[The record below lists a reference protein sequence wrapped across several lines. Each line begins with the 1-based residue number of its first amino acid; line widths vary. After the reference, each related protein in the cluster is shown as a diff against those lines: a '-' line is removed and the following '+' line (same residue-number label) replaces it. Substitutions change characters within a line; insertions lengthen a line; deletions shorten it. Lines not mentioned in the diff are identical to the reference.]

1 MARGRRT
8 NLPTAATAK
17 TMSELGFQSGEIA
30 GAIGLPEGTVDD
42 IVNGRHGWSKML
54 QNPVFDA
61 YRVQQ
66 KRLMQTASVELAK
79 KALKQV
85 EEKLPQASAAQ
96 AVIIYG
102 VLRDKERLDAG
113 EPTEITASV
122 NLHAIQGID
131 RLAGLLSHSL
141 LPDQATDEN
150 HS

>member
-8 NLPTAATAK
+8 ALPKAATAK
-17 TMSELGFQSGEIA
+17 AMSEMGFQTGEIA

-42 IVNGRHGWSKML
+42 IVNGRHAWGKML
-54 QNPVFDA
+54 QNPVFNE

-85 EEKLPQASAAQ
+85 ELRLPQASAAQ
-96 AVIIYG
+96 AVMIYG

-113 EPTEITASV
+113 EPTEIIATYNV
-122 NLHAIQGID
+122 HAVQGLD
-131 RLAGLLSHSL
+131 RLARLLSHSL
-141 LPDQATDEN
+141 LPNDEN
-150 HS
+150 PS

>member
-17 TMSELGFQSGEIA
+17 AMSELGFQTGEIA

-42 IVNGRHGWSKML
+42 IVNGRHGWSRML
-54 QNPVFDA
+54 QNPVFNE

-66 KRLMQTASVELAK
+66 KRLMQAASVELAK

-85 EEKLPQASAAQ
+85 ETKLPQASAAQ
-96 AVIIYG
+96 AVVIYG

-113 EPTEITASV
+113 EPTEIIASV
-122 NLHAIQGID
+122 NLHAIRGLD
-131 RLAGLLSHSL
+131 RLASMLSQTL
-141 LPDQATDEN
+141 LPDQTTDE
-150 HS
+150 SRS